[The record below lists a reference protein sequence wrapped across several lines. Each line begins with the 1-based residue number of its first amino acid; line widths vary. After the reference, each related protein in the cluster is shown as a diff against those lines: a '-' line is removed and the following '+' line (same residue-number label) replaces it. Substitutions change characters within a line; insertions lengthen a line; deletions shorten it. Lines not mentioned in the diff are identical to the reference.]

1 VGRVANLVV
10 WSGDPFE
17 TSTTVQHLMVRG
29 ERLPHTSRQHD
40 LLRRYRSMDAYQ
52 RP

>member
-1 VGRVANLVV
+1 
-10 WSGDPFE
+10 
-17 TSTTVQHLMVRG
+17 MVRG